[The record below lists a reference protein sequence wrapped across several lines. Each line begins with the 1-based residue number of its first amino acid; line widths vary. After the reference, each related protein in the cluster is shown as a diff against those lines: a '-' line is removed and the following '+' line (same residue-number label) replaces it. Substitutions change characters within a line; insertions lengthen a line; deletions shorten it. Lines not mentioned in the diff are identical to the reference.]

1 MSTAALSA
9 NGGYIYNLFHALG
22 LSDDSSAHLESLLT
36 KPLAI
41 VLLII
46 ATVILSRVGGRII
59 RRALGKMHDRVALH
73 DEGRASRIE
82 TVSRIA
88 TNLWRVIVD
97 VVGIVVVLSVIGLNL
112 TPFVAGATVIGAT
125 IGFGAQSLV
134 RDFLS
139 GLLMLLEDQYRI
151 GDLVV
156 INEIRGTVDELSLR
170 VTRLRDADGTEWYI
184 PNGQILKVGNR
195 ARHWSRTVL
204 NTEVNSACEIKTA
217 TQVLRE
223 TMHRAISIPEIQGK
237 LIAEPMVLGVSAV
250 TSDAITIDIEI
261 RTQPLVEAEVERV
274 LREMVIEALRTHD
287 MLPPRPC

>member
-22 LSDDSSAHLESLLT
+22 LSDDSSQHLESLLT

-46 ATVILSRVGGRII
+46 ATVVLSRVGGRII
-59 RRALGKMHDRVALH
+59 RRTLGKMHDRVALH
-73 DEGRASRIE
+73 DAGRASRIE

-88 TNLWRVIVD
+88 TNLWRVVVD
-97 VVGIVVVLSVIGLNL
+97 VVGIIVVLSVIGLNL

-204 NTEVNSACEIKTA
+204 STQFNSACEIKEA

-223 TMHRAISIPEIQGK
+223 TMHRAVLTPEIQGK
-237 LIAEPMVLGVSAV
+237 LIAEPTVLGVSAV

-261 RTQPLVEAEVERV
+261 RTQPLVEAEVERI
-274 LREMVIEALRTHD
+274 LREMAVEALRAND